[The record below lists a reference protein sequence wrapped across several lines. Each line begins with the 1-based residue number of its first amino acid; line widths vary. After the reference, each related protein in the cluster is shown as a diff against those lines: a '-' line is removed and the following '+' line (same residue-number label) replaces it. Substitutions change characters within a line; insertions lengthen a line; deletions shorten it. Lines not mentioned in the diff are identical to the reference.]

1 MNIAI
6 CDDCARDIK
15 SLEERILKV
24 VDPETIKK
32 FYEFHSGKDLLD
44 HYTKFDI
51 IFLDIRMEGGI
62 SGRQAAK
69 MIHSQD
75 PDALISFYTAYDYPS
90 SRIVNVHPFSYIMK
104 DLAED
109 KIKEMLRLIFKD
121 FEEKTYE
128 EIQKRYGE
136 HILQADTD
144 DIIEQEVRF
153 FVWARPMD
161 WVFSVVPVY
170 RKDGKLYLG
179 KEEEF
184 YFEND
189 GWVQNFFDGLK

>member
-1 MNIAI
+1 
-6 CDDCARDIK
+6 
-15 SLEERILKV
+15 
-24 VDPETIKK
+24 
-32 FYEFHSGKDLLD
+32 
-44 HYTKFDI
+44 
-51 IFLDIRMEGGI
+51 
-62 SGRQAAK
+62 

-128 EIQKRYGE
+128 EIQNKYGE

>member
-128 EIQKRYGE
+128 EIQKKYGE
-136 HILQADTD
+136 HILQANTD

>member
-128 EIQKRYGE
+128 EIQKKYGE
-136 HILQADTD
+136 HILQANTD
-144 DIIEQEVRF
+144 DIIEQEIRF